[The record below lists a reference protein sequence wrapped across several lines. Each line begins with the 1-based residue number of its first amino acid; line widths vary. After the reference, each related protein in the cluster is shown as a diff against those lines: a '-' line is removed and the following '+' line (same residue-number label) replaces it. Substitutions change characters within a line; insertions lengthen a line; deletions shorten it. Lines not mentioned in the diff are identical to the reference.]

1 MNYQNY
7 LPVESGV
14 PQGSILRPILLS
26 IYVNDLSSV
35 FWHCLSENY
44 VSVINANFLRIL
56 NWCFDNRLLLNR
68 QKRHSSCYTEVA
80 KYSLT
85 SLTSVCRFWG
95 KILYP
100 QKPLK
105 ILALH
110 LIWTSQKYRKA
121 LLGSVDKFFYG
132 IVLWFKSWQFLPVNS
147 SALLLLLETLPTS
160 HALSQLM
167 TRAGLARKLFLLSF
181 SFFSFS
187 FNDGGF

>member
-1 MNYQNY
+1 MKFCWINCRTLAFHPFTSLGFTRHQVIRINNELSDP

-35 FWHCLSENY
+35 FRHCLSESY
-44 VSVINANFLRIL
+44 VSVINGDFLRIL

-110 LIWTSQKYRKA
+110 LIWTSQFRITALKLFRPVCPA
-121 LLGSVDKFFYG
+121 LLKSV
-132 IVLWFKSWQFLPVNS
+132 VLSICLIKIL
-147 SALLLLLETLPTS
+147 
-160 HALSQLM
+160 
-167 TRAGLARKLFLLSF
+167 
-181 SFFSFS
+181 
-187 FNDGGF
+187 